1 MPNQFSTA
9 RGGEGMSWQQ
19 AIVAVLIGLAGG
31 VVSGFFRDRRSSGH
45 CAGARLFPEN
55 EPT

>member
-1 MPNQFSTA
+1 
-9 RGGEGMSWQQ
+9 MSWQQ